1 MPEREV
7 FRTEAFERSLRRLA
21 RRHPD
26 LPDTVAQA
34 LGKYAVDGPS
44 SMRYRQQGVGG
55 HPIFKERLPLRGAG
69 KRGGARLVV
78 YCDDERVVALFV
90 YVKSATE
97 LIPEKAIRKALEAAG
112 IGS

>member
-1 MPEREV
+1 MRSCAPKHSSAASGDSLAGIPTFPTRSRKHFGSMP
-7 FRTEAFERSLRRLA
+7 SMDRRRCA
-21 RRHPD
+21 TGNR
-26 LPDTVAQA
+26 AQA
-34 LGKYAVDGPS
+34 GTQS
-44 SMRYRQQGVGG
+44 S
-55 HPIFKERLPLRGAG
+55 KERLPLHGAG
-69 KRGGARLVV
+69 KRGGARLIV

>member
-1 MPEREV
+1 MPEREIL
-7 FRTEAFERSLRRLA
+7 RTEAFERSLRRLA
-21 RRHPD
+21 RRYPD
-26 LPDTVAQA
+26 LPDMITQA
-34 LGKYAVDGPS
+34 LRKYAIDGPS

-55 HPIFKERLPLRGAG
+55 RPIFKERLTLRGTG

-97 LIPEKAIRKALEAAG
+97 LIPEKAIRKALEESG
-112 IGS
+112 IGT

>member
-7 FRTEAFERSLRRLA
+7 LRTEAFERSLRRLA

-26 LPDTVAQA
+26 LPDTIAQA
-34 LGKYAVDGPS
+34 LRKFAIDGPP
-44 SMRYRQQGVGG
+44 SMRFRQKGVGG
-55 HPIFKERLPLRGAG
+55 RPVFKERLPLRGAG

-78 YCDDERVVALFV
+78 YCDDERVAALFV

-97 LIPEKAIRKALEAAG
+97 LIPEKEIREALEAAG
-112 IGS
+112 IGT

>member
-1 MPEREV
+1 MPEREIL
-7 FRTEAFERSLRRLA
+7 RTEAFERSLRRLA
-21 RRHPD
+21 RRYPD
-26 LPDTVAQA
+26 LPDTIAQA
-34 LGKYAVDGPS
+34 LQRYAIDGPS

-55 HPIFKERLPLRGAG
+55 RPVFKERLPLHGTG

-97 LIPEKAIRKALEAAG
+97 LIPEKAIRKALEESG
-112 IGS
+112 IGT